1 MSRHRGFGGK
11 GRTPNG
17 RSGRFLLG
25 FLFGIAAGATIFL
38 LTDSW
43 MWGVIAGLALA
54 VLFGLLSAN
63 KVV

>member
-1 MSRHRGFGGK
+1 
-11 GRTPNG
+11 
-17 RSGRFLLG
+17 LLG

-43 MWGVIAGLALA
+43 MWGLIAGLALA